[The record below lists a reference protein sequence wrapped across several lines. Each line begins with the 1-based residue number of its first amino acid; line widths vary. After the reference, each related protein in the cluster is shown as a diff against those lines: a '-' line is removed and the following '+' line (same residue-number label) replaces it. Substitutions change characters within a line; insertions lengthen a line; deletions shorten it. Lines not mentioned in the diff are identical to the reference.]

1 MFLSKTFL
9 KAALNICKKEVNL
22 KETINLQI
30 PLKNFGLFQATH

>member
-9 KAALNICKKEVNL
+9 KAENEVNL